1 MKRHEA
7 QSHLTCQF
15 CNKKYDYKSKVVLH
29 QKTCKKKKKIEKK
42 MKKKSKTLPRKKP
55 KKAKQ
60 IIPEVIM
67 EDKKSTVVLITP
79 KQTDTTMKF
88 IMS

>member
-1 MKRHEA
+1 MKRHDA

-29 QKTCKKKKKIEKK
+29 QKTCKKKNKMEKM
-42 MKKKSKTLPRKKP
+42 MKKKSQTFSRKKP
-55 KKAKQ
+55 KKAEQ
-60 IIPEVIM
+60 IIPEVKM
-67 EDKKSTVVLITP
+67 EDRKSTVVLITP

-88 IMS
+88 ILP

>member
-7 QSHLTCQF
+7 QSHLTCLF

-29 QKTCKKKKKIEKK
+29 QKTCKKKKKIEKI
-42 MKKKSKTLPRKKP
+42 MKKKSKNLPRKKT

-60 IIPEVIM
+60 ILPEMIM
-67 EDKKSTVVLITP
+67 EDRKSTVVLITP

-88 IMS
+88 ILP